1 MTTPPKTARFRELHR
16 PGDPLIMPNPWDL
29 GSARAMASLG
39 FAALATTSSGFAAT
53 LGRNDM
59 GVSREEAL
67 AHAAAMVSAVDVP
80 VSADLEN
87 GFGRDPAAVTRTVT
101 GAVAAGLAGC
111 SIEDND
117 PETPNTVYDIGL
129 AAERIAAAVE
139 AAHGQLVLTAR
150 AENFIRGNPDLDDT
164 VARLRRYAEAGAD
177 VVMVPGLTSADDI
190 KAVVGA
196 TDRPVNI
203 ILSPRGPDVPGLAAL
218 GVSPHLR
225 GRVVHLARLRGPGR
239 RGSAA
244 ADRRRALPVLGTG
257 PGRPAARQPGVH
269 RLADPGTR
277 VDLRALAAD
286 RPADPVQAGDDPDD
300 PDRAGRGVHVAQRPV
315 AVEDLRGE
323 PRRVRAELH
332 EPPGAI
338 LIEDQLGDPERLA
351 PVVARREVRDRVSRQ
366 VRVRSGGRGRLVW
379 VQHSLI
385 RVSTGSLY
393 GAAGQRQRSS
403 R

>member
-1 MTTPPKTARFRELHR
+1 VIGMTTPPKTARFRELHR

-59 GVSREEAL
+59 GVSRAEAL

-87 GFGRDPAAVTRTVT
+87 GFGRDPAAVTETVT

-139 AAHGQLVLTAR
+139 AARGQLVLTAR
-150 AENFIRGNPDLDDT
+150 AENFIRGRPDRQDT

-218 GVSPHLR
+218 GVSR
-225 GRVVHLARLRGPGR
+225 ISVG
-239 RGSAA
+239 GSFTW
-244 ADRRRALPVLGTG
+244 LCYG
-257 PGRPAARQPGVH
+257 
-269 RLADPGTR
+269 
-277 VDLRALAAD
+277 ALAGAAQQL
-286 RPADPVQAGDDPDD
+286 RTGAGPYPFWELVQAG
-300 PDRAGRGVHVAQRPV
+300 R
-315 AVEDLRGE
+315 
-323 PRRVRAELH
+323 
-332 EPPGAI
+332 
-338 LIEDQLGDPERLA
+338 QL
-351 PVVARREVRDRVSRQ
+351 VSQ
-366 VRVRSGGRGRLVW
+366 AF
-379 VQHSLI
+379 
-385 RVSTGSLY
+385 TD
-393 GAAGQRQRSS
+393 
-403 R
+403 

>member
-1 MTTPPKTARFRELHR
+1 VIGMTTPPKTARFRELHR

-59 GVSREEAL
+59 GVTRAEAL

-87 GFGRDPAAVTRTVT
+87 GFGRDPAAVTETVT

-129 AAERIAAAVE
+129 ATERIAAAVE
-139 AAHGQLVLTAR
+139 AARGQLVLTAR
-150 AENFIRGNPDLDDT
+150 AENFIRGRPDLDDT

-218 GVSPHLR
+218 GVSR
-225 GRVVHLARLRGPGR
+225 ISVG
-239 RGSAA
+239 GSFTW
-244 ADRRRALPVLGTG
+244 LCYG
-257 PGRPAARQPGVH
+257 
-269 RLADPGTR
+269 
-277 VDLRALAAD
+277 ALAGAAQQL
-286 RPADPVQAGDDPDD
+286 RTGAGPYPFWELVQAG
-300 PDRAGRGVHVAQRPV
+300 R
-315 AVEDLRGE
+315 
-323 PRRVRAELH
+323 
-332 EPPGAI
+332 
-338 LIEDQLGDPERLA
+338 QL
-351 PVVARREVRDRVSRQ
+351 VSQ
-366 VRVRSGGRGRLVW
+366 AF
-379 VQHSLI
+379 
-385 RVSTGSLY
+385 TD
-393 GAAGQRQRSS
+393 
-403 R
+403 

>member
-1 MTTPPKTARFRELHR
+1 VIGMTTPPKTARFRELHR

-59 GVSREEAL
+59 GVTREEAL
-67 AHAAAMVSAVDVP
+67 AHAAAMVAAVDVP

-87 GFGRDPAAVTRTVT
+87 GFGRDPAAVTKTVT

-139 AAHGQLVLTAR
+139 AASGQLVLTAR
-150 AENFIRGNPDLDDT
+150 AENFIRGRPDLKDT

-190 KAVVGA
+190 KAVVSA

-218 GVSPHLR
+218 GVSRISVGGSFTWLCY
-225 GRVVHLARLRGPGR
+225 GALAG
-239 RGSAA
+239 AA
-244 ADRRRALPVLGTG
+244 AQLRTG
-257 PGRPAARQPGVH
+257 AGPYPFWE
-269 RLADPGTR
+269 L
-277 VDLRALAAD
+277 
-286 RPADPVQAGDDPDD
+286 VQAG
-300 PDRAGRGVHVAQRPV
+300 R
-315 AVEDLRGE
+315 
-323 PRRVRAELH
+323 
-332 EPPGAI
+332 
-338 LIEDQLGDPERLA
+338 QLVTEAFTD
-351 PVVARREVRDRVSRQ
+351 
-366 VRVRSGGRGRLVW
+366 
-379 VQHSLI
+379 
-385 RVSTGSLY
+385 
-393 GAAGQRQRSS
+393 
-403 R
+403 